1 MNEGKK
7 RVCVA
12 SCVSSVL
19 KMKILQHYGEA
30 DKILPLSSQNRT
42 YSLQDSNN
50 MYKVSAKY
58 LLPQPQPLSKQL
70 YHLKKYDVRKK
81 VIFSRIYVYIPL

>member
-7 RVCVA
+7 RVSVA

-50 MYKVSAKY
+50 MYNVSAKY
-58 LLPQPQPLSKQL
+58 LLPQPLSKQVF
-70 YHLKKYDVRKK
+70 HLKKYDVRKK